1 MNDWINELPN
11 DTVISTALKGDT
23 METTGTRINQQPEL
37 YLAAD
42 VEPFAKGG
50 WKTTVK
56 ASVRVYDGSEGMLYA
71 KLEALLDS
79 GLALAHNA
87 IQNYEEATKKEA
99 GDE

>member
-1 MNDWINELPN
+1 MEP
-11 DTVISTALKGDT
+11 TAIK
-23 METTGTRINQQPEL
+23 TTQEPEL

-56 ASVRVYDGSEGMLYA
+56 ASVRVYDGSEGTLYA

-87 IQNYEEATKKEA
+87 IQKYEEATKEEA
-99 GDE
+99 KDE